1 MNSKILEFKIAFK
14 SNLKEFGS
22 ERQSKGQIKSENIK
36 GESKRECVMKWNYKA
51 WRGNTVD

>member
-36 GESKRECVMKWNYKA
+36 GESKRECVMK
-51 WRGNTVD
+51 